1 MKIAV
6 FGRTP
11 ESKAQ
16 ILKAV
21 KKAGFNYSEKKPD
34 LIISYGGDGTFLFAE
49 RKYPGIP
56 KALFRYSKIC
66 KKCHNL
72 PINHALELIKKK
84 KYRLVAHRKL
94 QARVNKTKMLATN
107 DIVIRNA
114 IPTHALRFKIS
125 INGKQIK
132 DEFIGDGIVVAT
144 TFGSTAY
151 FESITRKKFKKGI
164 GVAFNNTTV
173 KQPPLFLNENAKIKV
188 KITRGEAFLAADNE
202 PKMAMLTAGKSITI
216 TASKKKTKLITF

>member
-1 MKIAV
+1 
-6 FGRTP
+6 
-11 ESKAQ
+11 
-16 ILKAV
+16 
-21 KKAGFNYSEKKPD
+21 
-34 LIISYGGDGTFLFAE
+34 
-49 RKYPGIP
+49 
-56 KALFRYSKIC
+56 
-66 KKCHNL
+66 
-72 PINHALELIKKK
+72 
-84 KYRLVAHRKL
+84 
-94 QARVNKTKMLATN
+94 MLATN

-151 FESITRKKFKKGI
+151 FESITRKKFNKGI

-202 PKMAMLTAGKSITI
+202 PKMAMLTAGKSVTI